1 MPSIIY
7 EKEFLR
13 LDVPDKISLKG
24 GGKKA
29 SILLLKAVLKLNIS
43 TEHNLLVKNSYHSSI
58 INSQTYWFLYCTLN
72 TLQDPGEECNKM
84 DILTAC
90 SG

>member
-1 MPSIIY
+1 MY

-13 LDVPDKISLKG
+13 LDVPDKINLKG
-24 GGKKA
+24 GEKKA

-43 TEHNLLVKNSYHSSI
+43 TEHNLLVRNSYHFSI
-58 INSQTYWFLYCTLN
+58 DNSQIYWFLCCTSN